1 MIFNAFERLVALRYL
16 RPRRQGRSV
25 SAIAFFSMLGIALGV
40 AVLIVA
46 MAVMSG
52 FREDLMGQLLGVN
65 GHITIRK
72 DGGKIEPDPALLDRL
87 MAIRGVVQVIPQVQA
102 EVMVAVGNSATG
114 ALVRGLSL
122 EDLKSRRLIADNV
135 ITGDIDDL
143 ADGRNVLIGVLLGP
157 SLGISVGDSL
167 AFVLPRRGGDGIVMA
182 PQISASTV
190 AGIFQVGSSDYDS
203 TLIYMSLAAAQ
214 SVFDLPGQVNAI
226 EVFVQNLDD
235 VDRISA
241 EIEAQL
247 GAGYDAVDWQEANAS
262 LVTALQVERIAT
274 FLILTLIVVVAA
286 FNIISGQTMLV
297 KDKGSDI
304 AILRSMGA
312 SRGMILRVFL
322 MSGATIG
329 FAGTFLG
336 LLLGVAFS
344 SHIEELGRLLQG
356 LQASLRRIPVLGP
369 LSDYLEGTIRFLSQ
383 MPARIDPLEVTL
395 VVVTALVL
403 TLLASLHPA
412 WQAARLDPV
421 EALRY
426 E

>member
-1 MIFNAFERLVALRYL
+1 MIFSAFERLVALRYL

-52 FREDLMGQLLGVN
+52 FRDQLMGQLLGVN
-65 GHITIRK
+65 GHITIRQ
-72 DGGKIEPDPALLDRL
+72 DSGRIDADPALLERL
-87 MAIRGVVQVIPQVQA
+87 MEIRGVIQLIPQVQA

-114 ALVRGLSL
+114 ALVRGMSL
-122 EDLKSRRLIADNV
+122 EDLKSRRRIADNV
-135 ITGDIDDL
+135 IAGDIDDL
-143 ADGRNVLIGVLLGP
+143 RDSGKILIGVLLGP
-157 SLGISVGDSL
+157 SLGISVGDRM

-182 PQISASTV
+182 PEISASTV
-190 AGIFQVGSSDYDS
+190 AGIFQVGSPDYDS
-203 TLIYMSLAAAQ
+203 SLIYMSLAAAQ
-214 SVFDLPGQVNAI
+214 SVFGLPGQVNAI
-226 EVFVQNLDD
+226 EVFVQNLDE

-241 EIEAQL
+241 EIEARL
-247 GAGYDAVDWQEANAS
+247 GPGFDAVDWQEANAS

-286 FNIISGQTMLV
+286 FNIVSGQTMLV

-312 SRGMILRVFL
+312 SRGTILRVFL
-322 MSGATIG
+322 LSGAAIG
-329 FAGTFLG
+329 FAGTLLG
-336 LLLGVAFS
+336 LAMGVAFC

-356 LQASLRRIPVLGP
+356 LQDSLRRLPVFGP
-369 LSDYLEGTIRFLSQ
+369 LAEYMEGTIRFLAQ
-383 MPARIDPLEVTL
+383 MPARIDPLEVAV

-403 TLLASLHPA
+403 TLLASLQPA
-412 WQAARLDPV
+412 WRAARLDPV

>member
-16 RPRRQGRSV
+16 RPRRQGGAVSV
-25 SAIAFFSMLGIALGV
+25 IAFFSMLGIALGV

-52 FREDLMGQLLGVN
+52 FRQDLMAQLLGVN

-72 DGGKIEPDPALLDRL
+72 DGGRIDADSALVERL
-87 MAIRGVVQVIPQVQA
+87 MEIRGVVQVIPQIQA
-102 EVMVAVGNSATG
+102 EVMVAVGNAATG
-114 ALVRGLSL
+114 ALVRGIAL

-135 ITGDIDDL
+135 IAGDIDDL
-143 ADGRNVLIGVLLGP
+143 EEGRNVLIGVLLGP
-157 SLGISVGDSL
+157 SLGISVGDRM
-167 AFVLPRRGGDGIVMA
+167 AFVLPRRGDDGVVMA
-182 PQISASTV
+182 PEISGSTV
-190 AGIFQVGSSDYDS
+190 AGIFRVGSADYDAA
-203 TLIYMSLAAAQ
+203 LIYMSLAAAQ
-214 SVFDLPGQVNAI
+214 SVFDLPGQVNAV
-226 EVFVQNLDD
+226 EVFVQHLDD

-241 EIEAQL
+241 EIEARL
-247 GAGYDAVDWQEANAS
+247 GPGYDAVDWQEANAS

-297 KDKGSDI
+297 KDKGADI

-312 SRGMILRVFL
+312 SRGTILRVFL
-322 MSGATIG
+322 LSGASIG
-329 FAGTFLG
+329 FAGTLLG

-344 SHIEELGRLLQG
+344 AHIEELGGLLQG
-356 LQASLRRIPVLGP
+356 LQDSLRQVPVFGP

-383 MPARIDPLEVTL
+383 MPAKIDPIEVSI
-395 VVVTALVL
+395 VVGTALVL
-403 TLLASLHPA
+403 TLLASLQPA
-412 WQAARLDPV
+412 WRAARLDPV

>member
-52 FREDLMGQLLGVN
+52 FRDDLMGQLLGVN

-72 DGGKIEPDPALLDRL
+72 DDGKIEPDRALLDRL

-203 TLIYMSLAAAQ
+203 ALIYMSLAAAQ

-226 EVFVQNLDD
+226 EVFVQDLGD

-241 EIEAQL
+241 EIEASL

-312 SRGMILRVFL
+312 SRGTILRIFL

-356 LQASLRRIPVLGP
+356 LQASLRRIPVFGP

-383 MPARIDPLEVTL
+383 MPARIDPLEVT
-395 VVVTALVL
+395 VVVAVALAL

-412 WQAARLDPV
+412 WRAARLDPV

>member
-226 EVFVQNLDD
+226 EVFVQHLDD

>member
-143 ADGRNVLIGVLLGP
+143 AEGRNVLIGVLLGP
-157 SLGISVGDSL
+157 SLGISVGASL

-226 EVFVQNLDD
+226 EVFVQNLGD

>member
-52 FREDLMGQLLGVN
+52 FRDELMDQILGVN
-65 GHITIRK
+65 GHITIRNNA
-72 DGGKIEPDPALLDRL
+72 GKFEDDPGLVDRL
-87 MAIRGVVQVIPQVQA
+87 MEIRGVVRVSPQIQA

-114 ALVRGLSL
+114 ALVRGLHL
-122 EDLKSRRLIADNV
+122 EDRKARPRIADNV
-135 ITGDIDDL
+135 IAGNIDDL
-143 ADGRNVLIGVLLGP
+143 EEGGKVLIGVLLGP
-157 SLGISVGDSL
+157 SLGISVGDRM

-182 PQISASTV
+182 PEISASTV
-190 AGIFQVGSSDYDS
+190 GGIFQVGSPDYDAS
-203 TLIYMSLAAAQ
+203 LIYMSLAAAQ
-214 SVFDLPGQVNAI
+214 STFGLPGQVNAI
-226 EVFVQNLDD
+226 EVFVQNLAD

-241 EIEAQL
+241 EIEARL
-247 GAGYDAVDWQEANAS
+247 GPGYDAVDWQEANAS

-312 SRGMILRVFL
+312 SRGAILRVFL
-322 MSGATIG
+322 MSGAAVG

-344 SHIEELGRLLQG
+344 SHIEELGGMLAR
-356 LQASLRRIPVLGP
+356 LQASLQQIPVLGP
-369 LSDYLEGTIRFLSQ
+369 LSYSLEGTIRFLAQ
-383 MPARIDPLEVTL
+383 MPARIDPLEVSI

-403 TLLASLHPA
+403 TLLASLQPA
-412 WQAARLDPV
+412 WRAARLDPV

>member
-1 MIFNAFERLVALRYL
+1 MIFSAFERLVALRYL

-52 FREDLMGQLLGVN
+52 FRDQLMGQLLGVN
-65 GHITIRK
+65 GHITIRQ
-72 DGGKIEPDPALLDRL
+72 DSGRIDADPALLERL
-87 MAIRGVVQVIPQVQA
+87 MEIRGVIQVIPQVQA

-114 ALVRGLSL
+114 ALVRGMSL
-122 EDLKSRRLIADNV
+122 EDLKSRRRIADNV
-135 ITGDIDDL
+135 IAGDIDDL
-143 ADGRNVLIGVLLGP
+143 RDSGKILIGVLLGP
-157 SLGISVGDSL
+157 SLGISVGDRM

-182 PQISASTV
+182 PEISASTV
-190 AGIFQVGSSDYDS
+190 AGIFQVGSPDYDS
-203 TLIYMSLAAAQ
+203 SLIYMSLAAAQ
-214 SVFDLPGQVNAI
+214 SVFGLPGQVNAI
-226 EVFVQNLDD
+226 EVFVQNLDE

-241 EIEAQL
+241 EIEARL
-247 GAGYDAVDWQEANAS
+247 GPGFDAVDWQEANAS

-286 FNIISGQTMLV
+286 FNIVSGQTMLV

-312 SRGMILRVFL
+312 SRGTILRVFL
-322 MSGATIG
+322 LSGAAIG
-329 FAGTFLG
+329 FAGTLLG
-336 LLLGVAFS
+336 LAMGVAFC

-356 LQASLRRIPVLGP
+356 LQDSLRRLPVFGP
-369 LSDYLEGTIRFLSQ
+369 LAEYMEGTIRFLAQ
-383 MPARIDPLEVTL
+383 MPARIDPLEVAV

-403 TLLASLHPA
+403 TLLASLQPA
-412 WQAARLDPV
+412 WRAARLDPV

>member
-72 DGGKIEPDPALLDRL
+72 DGGKIEPDPVLLDRL

-226 EVFVQNLDD
+226 EVFVQHLDD

-262 LVTALQVERIAT
+262 LVTALQVERTAT

>member
-1 MIFNAFERLVALRYL
+1 MIFNALERQIALRYL
-16 RPRRQGRSV
+16 RPRRQGRAV

-52 FREDLMGQLLGVN
+52 FRQDLMAQLLGVN

-72 DGGKIEPDPALLDRL
+72 ESGRIDADSDLVARL
-87 MAIRGVVQVIPQVQA
+87 MEIRGVVQVIPQIQA
-102 EVMVAVGNSATG
+102 EVMVAVGNSASG
-114 ALVRGLSL
+114 ALVRGIAL

-135 ITGDIDDL
+135 IAGDIDDL
-143 ADGRNVLIGVLLGP
+143 EDGRNVLIGVLLGP
-157 SLGISVGDSL
+157 SLGISIGDRM
-167 AFVLPRRGGDGIVMA
+167 AFVLPRRGGDGVVMA
-182 PQISASTV
+182 PEISASTV
-190 AGIFQVGSSDYDS
+190 SGIFRVGSADYDAA
-203 TLIYMSLAAAQ
+203 LIYMSLAAAQ
-214 SVFDLPGQVNAI
+214 SVFDLPGQVNAV
-226 EVFVQNLDD
+226 EVFVQHLDD

-241 EIEAQL
+241 EIEARL
-247 GAGYDAVDWQEANAS
+247 GPGYDAVDWQEANAS

>member
-226 EVFVQNLDD
+226 EVFVQHLDD

-329 FAGTFLG
+329 VAGTFLG

>member
-16 RPRRQGRSV
+16 RPRRQGRSI

-52 FREDLMGQLLGVN
+52 FRQDLMGQLLGVN

-72 DGGKIEPDPALLDRL
+72 DGGRIDADGALVERL
-87 MAIRGVVQVIPQVQA
+87 MEIRGVVQVIPQIQA
-102 EVMVAVGNSATG
+102 EVMVAVGNAATG
-114 ALVRGLSL
+114 ALVRGIALD
-122 EDLKSRRLIADNV
+122 DLKSRRLIAENV
-135 ITGDIDDL
+135 IAGDIDDL
-143 ADGRNVLIGVLLGP
+143 RDGGKVLIGVLLGP
-157 SLGISVGDSL
+157 RLGISVGDRM
-167 AFVLPRRGGDGIVMA
+167 AFVLPRRGDDGIVMA
-182 PQISASTV
+182 PEISASTV
-190 AGIFQVGSSDYDS
+190 AGVFQVGSADYDA
-203 TLIYMSLAAAQ
+203 TLIYMSLSAAQ
-214 SVFDLPGQVNAI
+214 SVFELPGQVNAV
-226 EVFVQNLDD
+226 EVFVQDLEE

-241 EIEAQL
+241 EIEALL
-247 GAGYDAVDWQEANAS
+247 GPGYDAVDWQEANAS

-312 SRGMILRVFL
+312 SRGTILRVFL
-322 MSGATIG
+322 LSGATIG

-344 SHIEELGRLLQG
+344 THIEELGRLLQQ
-356 LQASLRRIPVLGP
+356 LQAAVRRIPVFGP

-383 MPARIDPLEVTL
+383 MPAKIDPVEVTV
-395 VVVTALVL
+395 VVVTALAL
-403 TLLASLHPA
+403 TLLASLQPA
-412 WQAARLDPV
+412 WRAARLDPV

>member
-1 MIFNAFERLVALRYL
+1 MIFNAFERLVALRYP
-16 RPRRQGRSV
+16 RPRRQGGAVSV
-25 SAIAFFSMLGIALGV
+25 IAFFSMLGIALGV

-52 FREDLMGQLLGVN
+52 FRQDLMAQLLGVN

-72 DGGKIEPDPALLDRL
+72 DGGRIDADSALVERL
-87 MAIRGVVQVIPQVQA
+87 MEIRGVVQVIPQIQA
-102 EVMVAVGNSATG
+102 EVMVAVGNAATG
-114 ALVRGLSL
+114 ALVRGIAL

-135 ITGDIDDL
+135 IAGDIDDL
-143 ADGRNVLIGVLLGP
+143 DEGRNVLIGVLLGP
-157 SLGISVGDSL
+157 SLGISVGDRM
-167 AFVLPRRGGDGIVMA
+167 AFVLPRRGDDGVVMA
-182 PQISASTV
+182 PEISGSTV
-190 AGIFQVGSSDYDS
+190 AGIFRVGSADYDAA
-203 TLIYMSLAAAQ
+203 LIYMSLAAAQ
-214 SVFDLPGQVNAI
+214 SVFDLPGQVNAV
-226 EVFVQNLDD
+226 EVFVQHLDD

-241 EIEAQL
+241 EIEARL
-247 GAGYDAVDWQEANAS
+247 GPGYDAVDWQEANAS

-297 KDKGSDI
+297 KDKGADI

-312 SRGMILRVFL
+312 SRGTVLRVFL
-322 MSGATIG
+322 LSGASIG
-329 FAGTFLG
+329 FAGTLLG

-344 SHIEELGRLLQG
+344 AHIEELGGLLQG
-356 LQASLRRIPVLGP
+356 LQDSLRQVPVFGP

-383 MPARIDPLEVTL
+383 MPAKIDPIEVSI
-395 VVVTALVL
+395 VVGTALVL
-403 TLLASLHPA
+403 TLLASLQPA
-412 WQAARLDPV
+412 WRAARLDPV

>member
-247 GAGYDAVDWQEANAS
+247 GTGYDAVDWQEANAS

-329 FAGTFLG
+329 VAGTFLG

>member
-16 RPRRQGRSV
+16 RPRRQGRSI

-52 FREDLMGQLLGVN
+52 FRQDLMGQLLGVN

-72 DGGKIEPDPALLDRL
+72 DGGRIDADGALVERL
-87 MAIRGVVQVIPQVQA
+87 MEIRGVVQVIPQIQA
-102 EVMVAVGNSATG
+102 EVMVAVGNAATG
-114 ALVRGLSL
+114 ALVRGIALD
-122 EDLKSRRLIADNV
+122 DLKSRRLIAENV
-135 ITGDIDDL
+135 IAGDIDDL
-143 ADGRNVLIGVLLGP
+143 RDGGKVLIGVLLGP
-157 SLGISVGDSL
+157 RLGISVGDRM
-167 AFVLPRRGGDGIVMA
+167 AFVLPRRGDDGIVMA
-182 PQISASTV
+182 PEISASTV
-190 AGIFQVGSSDYDS
+190 AGVFQVGSADYDA
-203 TLIYMSLAAAQ
+203 TLIYMSLSAAQ
-214 SVFDLPGQVNAI
+214 SVFELPGQVNAV
-226 EVFVQNLDD
+226 EVFVQDLEE

-241 EIEAQL
+241 EIEALL
-247 GAGYDAVDWQEANAS
+247 GPGYDAVDWQEANAS

-312 SRGMILRVFL
+312 SRGTILRVFL
-322 MSGATIG
+322 LSGATIG

-344 SHIEELGRLLQG
+344 THIEELGRLLQQ
-356 LQASLRRIPVLGP
+356 LQAAVRRIPVFAP

-383 MPARIDPLEVTL
+383 MPAKIDPVEVTV
-395 VVVTALVL
+395 VVVTALAL
-403 TLLASLHPA
+403 TLLASLQPA
-412 WQAARLDPV
+412 WRAARLDPV

>member
-16 RPRRQGRSV
+16 RPRRQGGAVSV
-25 SAIAFFSMLGIALGV
+25 IAFFSMLGIALGV

-52 FREDLMGQLLGVN
+52 FRQDLMAQLLGVN

-72 DGGKIEPDPALLDRL
+72 DGGRIDADSALVERL
-87 MAIRGVVQVIPQVQA
+87 MEIRGVVQVIPQIQA
-102 EVMVAVGNSATG
+102 EVMVAVGNAATG
-114 ALVRGLSL
+114 ALVRGIAL

-135 ITGDIDDL
+135 IAGDIDDL
-143 ADGRNVLIGVLLGP
+143 EEGRNVLIGVLLGP
-157 SLGISVGDSL
+157 SLGISVGDRM
-167 AFVLPRRGGDGIVMA
+167 AFVLPRRGDDGVVMA
-182 PQISASTV
+182 PEISGSTV
-190 AGIFQVGSSDYDS
+190 AGIFRVGSADYDAA
-203 TLIYMSLAAAQ
+203 LIYMSLAAAQ
-214 SVFDLPGQVNAI
+214 SVFDLPGQVNAV
-226 EVFVQNLDD
+226 EVFVQHLDD

-241 EIEAQL
+241 EIEARL
-247 GAGYDAVDWQEANAS
+247 GPGYDAVDWQEANAS

-297 KDKGSDI
+297 KDKGADI

-312 SRGMILRVFL
+312 SRGTILRVFL
-322 MSGATIG
+322 LSGASIG
-329 FAGTFLG
+329 FAGTLLG
-336 LLLGVAFS
+336 LLLGIAFS
-344 SHIEELGRLLQG
+344 AHIEELGGLLQG
-356 LQASLRRIPVLGP
+356 LQDSLRQVPVFGP

-383 MPARIDPLEVTL
+383 MPAKIDPIEVSI
-395 VVVTALVL
+395 VVGTALVL
-403 TLLASLHPA
+403 TLLASLQPA
-412 WQAARLDPV
+412 WRAARLDPV